1 MAPPSPLEFL
11 RKFISRRQASLSL
24 PIIHLG
30 VAGLCPVMMV
40 GFIILT
46 ELIQALYTQEG
57 KKKIYKLSMEHFVIV
72 MPSVPTWRKFNW
84 LRWADLL
91 IIDDFRDLKV
101 LIIAQDVFDSCFRC
115 LTVIEYSPFCK
126 SVGVH
131 NLFPT
136 VMLRRWEW
144 GLASSK
150 AKHCTVD
157 SVIVSLFVL
166 LSRSTKLRIYIYIY
180 TSDLTNKIPSH

>member
-1 MAPPSPLEFL
+1 MAPSSPLEFL
-11 RKFISRRQASLSL
+11 RKFILRRQASLSL

-136 VMLRRWEW
+136 VMLRRCEW

-166 LSRSTKLRIYIYIY
+166 SQEV
-180 TSDLTNKIPSH
+180 PS